1 VLLSSPNVRPFVLAV
16 HRLLLY
22 VSCTNTEE
30 KEETL
35 AECILLLL
43 RCISTSREVGTSF
56 FMSYP
61 VIFMKCEDTACA
73 CLRVC
78 ACKGVCVMSL
88 QKHLRWNNIMILL
101 ILLLPNCLAPG
112 SYIDSHAG
120 GFSLFSSSSLKSCL
134 MLNCLAV
141 H

>member
-1 VLLSSPNVRPFVLAV
+1 MLLSSPNVRPFVLAV

-35 AECILLLL
+35 AECILLLLLLLLL

-78 ACKGVCVMSL
+78 ACKDVCV
-88 QKHLRWNNIMILL
+88 
-101 ILLLPNCLAPG
+101 CVC
-112 SYIDSHAG
+112 DV
-120 GFSLFSSSSLKSCL
+120 SSETSK
-134 MLNCLAV
+134 V
-141 H
+141 E